1 MGGEC
6 GNGNGSGNGT
16 GSDDDD
22 DDDGERVNDVLLKD
36 LWADVR
42 GLGLIRLIRLTR
54 QN

>member
-6 GNGNGSGNGT
+6 GNGNGSDN
-16 GSDDDD
+16 DND

-42 GLGLIRLIRLTR
+42 GLGFFVVRK
-54 QN
+54 